1 MKFEDLYQKYAYKL
15 WKHLGKR
22 LNRNNSQSISLPL
35 HTQVKMV
42 KWQSADD
49 AKLAEIEKILINVR
63 QSQFKFFNILVHQ
76 DLVTTQNKKVFE
88 KYRGV
93 YKGRDVVLCASGP
106 SFNYFDGK
114 YLKNAVKLGVNNAVL
129 NEKIKFDYSFVI
141 DYNGIR
147 NKIDEHKNKTD
158 VKKLFGIM
166 LPLDDLLLT
175 TPSIGRILPQSVIEE
190 NNAEY
195 FYINEGIVWT
205 ADLTAVPLSSW
216 ASVVFPAMDFL
227 FWTRP
232 RRIFIV
238 GADCGGKHYDGD
250 YKIPDETTKMLLNRW
265 KRIKFEAPYL
275 YPDTEIISVNPVGLK
290 GLFHDVYTESYLN
303 DHPEI
308 DRKTVEILN
317 EED

>member
-1 MKFEDLYQKYAYKL
+1 MKFENLYQKYAYKL

-22 LNRNNSQSISLPL
+22 LNGNIMQSIYPP
-35 HTQVKMV
+35 VKAIEG
-42 KWQSADD
+42 QSAMI
-49 AKLAEIEKILINVR
+49 AKLAEIEKILRNVR

-93 YKGRDVVLCASGP
+93 YKGRDAVLCASGP

-141 DYNGIR
+141 DHNGIR
-147 NKIDEHKNKTD
+147 NKINDHKNKTD

-175 TPSIGRILPQSVIEE
+175 PSSIGRILPQSVIEE

-250 YKIPDETTKMLLNRW
+250 YKLPDETTKMLLNRW

-308 DRKTVEILN
+308 DRKTVEVLN

>member
-1 MKFEDLYQKYAYKL
+1 MKFENLYQKYAYKL

-22 LNRNNSQSISLPL
+22 LNGNIMQSIYPP
-35 HTQVKMV
+35 VKAIEG
-42 KWQSADD
+42 QSAMI
-49 AKLAEIEKILINVR
+49 AKLAEIENILKLIKTR
-63 QSQFKFFNILVHQ
+63 QSYYFQVLAYQ
-76 DLVTTQNKKVFE
+76 DLAKTQNKKVFE

-93 YKGRDVVLCASGP
+93 YKGRDAVLCASGP

-147 NKIDEHKNKTD
+147 NRINDHKNKTD
-158 VKKLFGIM
+158 VKKLFGII
-166 LPLDDLLLT
+166 LPLDFT
-175 TPSIGRILPQSVIEE
+175 TYISCILPKHIIEE

-195 FYINEGIVWT
+195 FYITNGSVWT
-205 ADLTAVPLSSW
+205 ADLTAVTLSDW

>member
-1 MKFEDLYQKYAYKL
+1 MET
-15 WKHLGKR
+15 
-22 LNRNNSQSISLPL
+22 S
-35 HTQVKMV
+35 
-42 KWQSADD
+42 WQTVEAGFICNIPPPPPHPKKNDTEWEGIKKALD
-49 AKLAEIEKILINVR
+49 NIRTREI
-63 QSQFKFFNILVHQ
+63 QFFNILVHQ
-76 DLVTTQNKKVFE
+76 DLVATQNKKVFE
-88 KYRGV
+88 KYKGV
-93 YKGRDVVLCASGP
+93 HKGRDVVLCASGP
-106 SFNYFDGK
+106 SFNYFDGS

-147 NKIDEHKNKTD
+147 NRINEHSNKTD

-166 LPLDDLLLT
+166 LPLDNLLLT
-175 TPSIGRILPQSVIEE
+175 YPAIERILPQSVIEE

-250 YKIPDETTKMLLNRW
+250 YEIPDDCTKRLLDRW
-265 KRIKFEAPYL
+265 KRIKFETPYL

-308 DRKTVEILN
+308 DRKSVEILK
-317 EED
+317 EGD